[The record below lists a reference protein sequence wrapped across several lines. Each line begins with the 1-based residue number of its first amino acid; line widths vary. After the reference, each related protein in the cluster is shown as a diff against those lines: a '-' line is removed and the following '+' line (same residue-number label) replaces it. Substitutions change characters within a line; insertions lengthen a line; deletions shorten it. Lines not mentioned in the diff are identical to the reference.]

1 MKSILISAAVRLNPF
16 SIPAIQNLTDDD
28 NVELEKVGDE
38 LTCFFAIIPQTN
50 STFNFLISML
60 FSQMF
65 ESLYYKGATIPNSRL
80 PYHVRFLLDEFANIG
95 KIPEFPQKIS
105 TCRKYNIS
113 TTIVLQSI
121 AQIKMLY
128 KDDYE
133 TIIGNCDTA
142 ICLGT
147 NEQTTADYFSKKLG
161 KGTITSRSKSTPVG
175 KSGGNLSFN
184 QTGRE
189 LMLPDEIMTMPFD
202 KCIVMMRG
210 IDPFYDSKY
219 PLEKHPQFM
228 KTGDGDEKNF
238 YFLEQDEE
246 FSCVDKSVEYEEIA
260 EQEENNDT
268 VSEKYQPKTLEEVL
282 DGILV
287 NYPEE
292 DGYYLIKDAD
302 NNKTRNSMIT
312 KYSELL
318 EDTIQMSMGN
328 DETTILFDGKNMDIA
343 LAKGL
348 INRAFEQ
355 HDGEFEDLAVA
366 CNGIS
371 DGHVCWFGAKNDQ
384 CNIVK
389 VAERLQLSIS
399 KKKRGNISRHDL
411 YKVNDILSED
421 KFEELKKGC
430 KNGAHCMA
438 SQKNNDVDFDDY
450 DD

>member
-1 MKSILISAAVRLNPF
+1 M
-16 SIPAIQNLTDDD
+16 
-28 NVELEKVGDE
+28 
-38 LTCFFAIIPQTN
+38 
-50 STFNFLISML
+50 
-60 FSQMF
+60 
-65 ESLYYKGATIPNSRL
+65 
-80 PYHVRFLLDEFANIG
+80 
-95 KIPEFPQKIS
+95 
-105 TCRKYNIS
+105 
-113 TTIVLQSI
+113 
-121 AQIKMLY
+121 
-128 KDDYE
+128 
-133 TIIGNCDTA
+133 
-142 ICLGT
+142 
-147 NEQTTADYFSKKLG
+147 
-161 KGTITSRSKSTPVG
+161 
-175 KSGGNLSFN
+175 
-184 QTGRE
+184 
-189 LMLPDEIMTMPFD
+189 
-202 KCIVMMRG
+202 
-210 IDPFYDSKY
+210 
-219 PLEKHPQFM
+219 
-228 KTGDGDEKNF
+228 
-238 YFLEQDEE
+238 
-246 FSCVDKSVEYEEIA
+246 
-260 EQEENNDT
+260 
-268 VSEKYQPKTLEEVL
+268 L

-366 CNGIS
+366 CNGIR

-399 KKKRGNISRHDL
+399 KKKRGNISRQDL

-450 DD
+450 DDDND

>member
-1 MKSILISAAVRLNPF
+1 MIS
-16 SIPAIQNLTDDD
+16 Q
-28 NVELEKVGDE
+28 
-38 LTCFFAIIPQTN
+38 
-50 STFNFLISML
+50 
-60 FSQMF
+60 
-65 ESLYYKGATIPNSRL
+65 
-80 PYHVRFLLDEFANIG
+80 
-95 KIPEFPQKIS
+95 
-105 TCRKYNIS
+105 
-113 TTIVLQSI
+113 
-121 AQIKMLY
+121 
-128 KDDYE
+128 
-133 TIIGNCDTA
+133 
-142 ICLGT
+142 
-147 NEQTTADYFSKKLG
+147 
-161 KGTITSRSKSTPVG
+161 
-175 KSGGNLSFN
+175 
-184 QTGRE
+184 
-189 LMLPDEIMTMPFD
+189 
-202 KCIVMMRG
+202 
-210 IDPFYDSKY
+210 
-219 PLEKHPQFM
+219 
-228 KTGDGDEKNF
+228 
-238 YFLEQDEE
+238 
-246 FSCVDKSVEYEEIA
+246 
-260 EQEENNDT
+260 
-268 VSEKYQPKTLEEVL
+268 YQPKTLEEVL

-399 KKKRGNISRHDL
+399 KKKRGNISRQDL

-450 DD
+450 DDDND